1 MAPEGT
7 MAAFEDRPALRLQGE
22 AFTLPVLP
30 LVDLREPG
38 LLQSLLQEIAR
49 APYFF
54 RHAPVVLDMLG
65 LSRFD
70 RQDFCDLVACLRDC
84 QLVPVGVRN
93 GTEEQNQAAVALGLS
108 VVPMWRTGG
117 AREPTSGT
125 AEQQAEQ
132 DEADGAAA
140 APIPTDP
147 APTDRALAAPA
158 SSVMISEPIRCGQQ
172 MRAPEGD
179 LIALT
184 TVSTGAELH
193 ARGHIHVYGALR
205 GRAFA
210 GCDGDKDARIF
221 CRCFEPELVSI
232 ADQWLVREDIEDH
245 LIGQSVQIC
254 LIGRRLIIEPVP

>member
-1 MAPEGT
+1 
-7 MAAFEDRPALRLQGE
+7 MAAFDDRPALRLQGE

-93 GTEEQNQAAVALGLS
+93 ATEEQNQAAVALGLS
-108 VVPMWRTGG
+108 VVPMWR
-117 AREPTSGT
+117 AS
-125 AEQQAEQ
+125 
-132 DEADGAAA
+132 AAA
-140 APIPTDP
+140 TASTQEEP
-147 APTDRALAAPA
+147 AAPMETAPKAA
-158 SSVMISEPIRCGQQ
+158 SPGSVMISEPIRCGQQ
-172 MRAPEGD
+172 MRAPAGD
-179 LIALT
+179 LIALA

-193 ARGHIHVYGALR
+193 AHGHIHVYGALR

-210 GCDGDKDARIF
+210 GCDGDKGARIF
-221 CRCFEPELVSI
+221 CRYFEPELISI

-245 LIGQSVQIC
+245 LIGHAVQVC
-254 LIGRRLIIEPVP
+254 LVGRRLIIEPVP

>member
-1 MAPEGT
+1 
-7 MAAFEDRPALRLQGE
+7 MAAIEDRPALRLQGE

-30 LVDLREPG
+30 LLDLREPG
-38 LLQSLLQEIAR
+38 LLQALLLEIAR

-54 RHAPVVLDMLG
+54 RHAPVVLDLLG

-70 RQDFCDLVACLRDC
+70 RQDFCDLIACLRDC

-93 GTEEQNQAAVALGLS
+93 ATEEQNEAAISLGLS
-108 VVPMWRTGG
+108 VVPMWRTSGPTETAG
-117 AREPTSGT
+117 PAVQDKPEP
-125 AEQQAEQ
+125 EV
-132 DEADGAAA
+132 EAAVE
-140 APIPTDP
+140 
-147 APTDRALAAPA
+147 ALATPATA

-172 MRAPEGD
+172 IRAPESD

-184 TVSTGAELH
+184 TVSMGAELH

-210 GCDGDKDARIF
+210 GCDGDREARIF
-221 CRCFEPELVSI
+221 CHCFEPELISI

-245 LIGQSVQIC
+245 LIGQAVQIC